1 MRCIGEATGQ
11 ELLWGRGRV
20 RGREY
25 ELRAGGEILATL
37 GWQRG
42 SLAIARVAN
51 GCWSFK
57 RAGLCHPRVTVRTV
71 GTDSEVATYHAGW
84 TGHGVLELGQGH
96 RFQWAAAD
104 FWRSQWAWQGDDG
117 STLVRFQSTRAPGGL
132 GGQAGPG
139 ARVEV
144 EPAAVALPELALLV
158 ALGWYLLVLLA
169 RESDE
174 APVIGA
180 IAAAG
185 S

>member
-11 ELLWGRGRV
+11 ELLWGRAGV
-20 RGREY
+20 RRREY
-25 ELRAGGEILATL
+25 ELRAGGEILAML

-57 RAGLCHPRVTVRTV
+57 RAGLCHPRVTVRTF

-84 TGHGVLELGQGH
+84 TGRGVLELRQGR

-104 FWRSQWAWQGDDG
+104 FWRSQWAWQAADG
-117 STLVRFQSTRAPGGL
+117 STLVRFRNARSPGGL
-132 GGQAGPG
+132 GGQAGQG

-158 ALGWYLLVLLA
+158 SLGWYLLVLLA

-174 APVIGA
+174 AAA
-180 IAAAG
+180 IAAISAAG

>member
-1 MRCIGEATGQ
+1 M
-11 ELLWGRGRV
+11 
-20 RGREY
+20 
-25 ELRAGGEILATL
+25 
-37 GWQRG
+37 
-42 SLAIARVAN
+42 
-51 GCWSFK
+51 
-57 RAGLCHPRVTVRTV
+57 TVRAV

-84 TGHGVLELGQGH
+84 TGRGVLELGQGR

-104 FWRSQWAWQGDDG
+104 FWRSQWAWQRDDG
-117 STLVRFQSTRAPGGL
+117 STLVRFQSTRALGGL
-132 GGQAGPG
+132 GGQAGQG

-158 ALGWYLLVLLA
+158 SLGWYLLVLLA

-174 APVIGA
+174 AAVIGA